1 MGKWLQRKWLNCLE
15 KKIETEEI
23 LQELAL
29 EMPLL
34 EKEWKEQVAAQ
45 TKPLARQSK
54 NIVNNAVKEIMALYT
69 ARNAF
74 AVELGG
80 LDQKLIAGDYGD
92 DMLVEDVLAARVAV
106 VNKQKAIEDTIKT
119 KKKKLGVRDQENL
132 KNLMGNKFLQLK
144 LNARALKQRLRDR
157 LRNRKFELERL
168 ERAYRNTTSNGK
180 LLLMIKVL
188 CLANIYF
195 DRDKIA
201 FTCAETGQ
209 SAATNNC

>member
-15 KKIETEEI
+15 KKRGAEEI
-23 LQELAL
+23 LEELAL

-34 EKEWKEQVAAQ
+34 EEEWKQQVAAQ

-54 NIVNNAVKEIMALYT
+54 NIANNAIKEIMALYT

-74 AVELGG
+74 AAELGG
-80 LDQKLIAGDYGD
+80 LDQKLISGDHGD
-92 DMLVEDVLAARVAV
+92 DMLVEDVLAAHLAV
-106 VNKQKAIEDTIKT
+106 VKKQRAIEETIKT

-168 ERAYRNTTSNGK
+168 ERAYRQTTSNGK
-180 LLLMIKVL
+180 KLLMIKL
-188 CLANIYF
+188 
-195 DRDKIA
+195 
-201 FTCAETGQ
+201 
-209 SAATNNC
+209 

>member
-1 MGKWLQRKWLNCLE
+1 MGA
-15 KKIETEEI
+15 EEI
-23 LQELAL
+23 LKELDL

-54 NIVNNAVKEIMALYT
+54 NIANSAIKEIMALYT

-74 AVELGG
+74 AVDLGG

-92 DMLVEDVLAARVAV
+92 DMSVEDVLAARLAV
-106 VNKQKAIEDTIKT
+106 VKKQTAIEETIKT
-119 KKKKLGVRDQENL
+119 KKKKLGVREQENL

-144 LNARALKQRLRDR
+144 LNARALKQRVRDR

-168 ERAYRNTTSNGK
+168 ERAYRHTTSNGK
-180 LLLMIKVL
+180 TLLIKKLLHVTNV
-188 CLANIYF
+188 CFI
-195 DRDKIA
+195 RDKIA

>member
-1 MGKWLQRKWLNCLE
+1 MGA
-15 KKIETEEI
+15 EEI
-23 LQELAL
+23 LKELDL

-54 NIVNNAVKEIMALYT
+54 NIANSAIKEIMALYT

-74 AVELGG
+74 AVDLGG

-92 DMLVEDVLAARVAV
+92 DMSVEDVLAACLAV
-106 VNKQKAIEDTIKT
+106 VKKQTAIEETIKT
-119 KKKKLGVRDQENL
+119 KKKKLGVREQENL

-144 LNARALKQRLRDR
+144 LNARALKQRVRDQ

-168 ERAYRNTTSNGK
+168 ERAYRHTTSNGK
-180 LLLMIKVL
+180 TSLIKKLLHVTNVCFI
-188 CLANIYF
+188 
-195 DRDKIA
+195 RDEIA

>member
-1 MGKWLQRKWLNCLE
+1 MGA
-15 KKIETEEI
+15 EEI
-23 LQELAL
+23 LKELDL

-54 NIVNNAVKEIMALYT
+54 NIANSAIKEIMALYT

-74 AVELGG
+74 AVDLGG

-92 DMLVEDVLAARVAV
+92 DMSVEDVLAARLAV
-106 VNKQKAIEDTIKT
+106 VKKQTAIEETIKT
-119 KKKKLGVRDQENL
+119 KKKKLGVREQENL

-144 LNARALKQRLRDR
+144 LNARALKQRVRDR

-168 ERAYRNTTSNGK
+168 ERAYRHTTSNGK
-180 LLLMIKVL
+180 TLLIKKLLHVTNV
-188 CLANIYF
+188 CFI
-195 DRDKIA
+195 RDEIA

-209 SAATNNC
+209 LAATNNC

>member
-80 LDQKLIAGDYGD
+80 LYQKLIAGDYGD
-92 DMLVEDVLAARVAV
+92 DMLVEDVLEARVAV

-144 LNARALKQRLRDR
+144 LNARALKQRLRD
-157 LRNRKFELERL
+157 
-168 ERAYRNTTSNGK
+168 
-180 LLLMIKVL
+180 
-188 CLANIYF
+188 
-195 DRDKIA
+195 
-201 FTCAETGQ
+201 
-209 SAATNNC
+209 